1 MISLLIQGISWIL
14 NILFPVA
21 CIVCDKEGPDLC
33 ADCIGN
39 FKWPKPTKIPW
50 ITSLWNYRD
59 PNVERMVRH
68 IKNLPN
74 GRIACIIAGLFSE
87 RILNRPENPE
97 SWVVTSLPISRKRFR
112 ERGYNQSELLA
123 KPIAQT
129 FGFPYLPDVLTK
141 ARHTAKQGTSKTKED
156 RLANVVGAFTVR
168 KPELILNKNV
178 ILIDDVTTTG
188 ATLSEARK
196 ALLLSGAARVIA
208 WTVAN

>member
-1 MISLLIQGISWIL
+1 M
-14 NILFPVA
+14 NALFPLA

-33 ADCIGN
+33 DACIVD

-59 PNVERMVRH
+59 PKVERVVRH

-74 GRIACIIAGLFSE
+74 GRVTGIIARLFSE
-87 RILNRPENPE
+87 RILNRPADPE
-97 SWVVTSLPISRKRFR
+97 SWAIVSLPIGRKRFR

-123 KPIAQT
+123 QPIAQA
-129 FGFPYLPDVLTK
+129 FGFPYLSNVLIK

-156 RLANVVGAFTVR
+156 RLANVVGAFAVK
-168 KPELILNKNV
+168 KPELILNKNI
-178 ILIDDVTTTG
+178 ILVDDVTTTG

-196 ALLLSGAARVIA
+196 ALLLSGARRVLA